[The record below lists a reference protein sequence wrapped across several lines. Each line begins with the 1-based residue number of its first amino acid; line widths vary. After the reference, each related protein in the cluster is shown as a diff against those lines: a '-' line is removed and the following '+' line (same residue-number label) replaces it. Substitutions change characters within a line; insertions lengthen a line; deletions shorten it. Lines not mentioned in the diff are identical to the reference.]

1 MEVEVRPG
9 IVTKDNEG
17 KVRCQPIFS
26 TIVTLLAEH
35 NDLKYAV
42 PGGLIGVGTL
52 IDPTLCRAD
61 RLVGQVLGTVG
72 KLPNIY
78 TGMNGL
84 ISLYLLSTYLSYP
97 PYIRTRNKLLLAP
110 SFTWCPN

>member
-1 MEVEVRPG
+1 MQVEVRPG

-17 KVRCQPIFS
+17 KVKCQPIFS

-35 NDLKYAV
+35 NELKYAV

-78 TGMNGL
+78 TGRFNL
-84 ISLYLLSTYLSYP
+84 T
-97 PYIRTRNKLLLAP
+97 P
-110 SFTWCPN
+110 SGGPCPVCTNANPTPVE